1 MSTTTTSYSSRI
13 DSNSH
18 KKRSSKSTSN
28 SNPNIKSPSF
38 IGKWKRRPIRTPI
51 RLTAQEERETKEL
64 LRFHVV
70 KKDFSLPSNLPSW
83 TPPTKPKEEISPECR
98 WYRDYSHLKRSAPVR
113 SLPSTV
119 EASDE
124 SNGADERSMDE
135 EPKRSKHSAES
146 PRRKFP
152 TETLPLP
159 RASTSSSVE
168 SYHAQPDRSPSIE
181 QSGSNKTKPNIIEPK
196 LTETSQNS
204 NTDHTSKPT
213 EKTQETTILVNGK
226 GKGKATEMTIDWSD
240 WKPHSYSQRHMAE
253 LRFKYSDRARE
264 LKRTAER
271 QQKFTHETNERTP
284 IEERQKVL
292 EGLEKANQVATI
304 EMVDSLLLF
313 TQSFLCQDVD
323 TANSNMSSTQRK
335 HEFLRQWESMLGF
348 FNAVKSFAKRSGIDL
363 AYGICL
369 MYEGLLFH
377 RLAETERSLVLQT
390 YGHLSEPEQQIE
402 AYKKF
407 KNLLARQE
415 SGRYAWQSAQ
425 VIFQRLFSEERTD
438 SSEGSKNS
446 EGENLED
453 KNRRLPILSSLIKQM
468 KPRMIGSS
476 PELMSMDEPWRF
488 CWPIDRFERGGMA
501 DFVAFARA
509 GLHEWLKGS
518 GTGYCLEMF
527 DDKDWLFGSG

>member
-13 DSNSH
+13 DSNPH
-18 KKRSSKSTSN
+18 KKRSSKSSAN
-28 SNPNIKSPSF
+28 LIPNIKSPSF
-38 IGKWKRRPIRTPI
+38 LGKWKRRPVRTSI

-64 LRFHVV
+64 LRSHLV
-70 KKDFSLPSNLPSW
+70 KKDFSLPLNLPAWS
-83 TPPTKPKEEISPECR
+83 PPTKLKEEISPELR
-98 WYRDYSHLKRSAPVR
+98 WFRDYSHLKRSGQLR

-124 SNGADERSMDE
+124 SNGADERSVDE
-135 EPKRSKHSAES
+135 QLKLSHHHTES
-146 PRRKFP
+146 PRRKLA
-152 TETLPLP
+152 TETLLPP
-159 RASTSSSVE
+159 RASTSSSIDP
-168 SYHAQPDRSPSIE
+168 YQAQPDRSPPME
-181 QSGSNKTKPNIIEPK
+181 QSGSGKGKPNVVEPK
-196 LTETSQNS
+196 PIENSQVGKP
-204 NTDHTSKPT
+204 DGDSKA
-213 EKTQETTILVNGK
+213 QETTVLVNGK
-226 GKGKATEMTIDWSD
+226 GKGKAPEIVIDWSD
-240 WKPHSYSQRHMAE
+240 WKPHTYSQRHMAE

-271 QQKFTHETNERTP
+271 QQKHTHETNERTP
-284 IEERQKVL
+284 VSERQKVL

-313 TQSFLCQDVD
+313 TQSFLCQEVD
-323 TANSNMSSTQRK
+323 TAQSNISSTQRK

-348 FNAVKSFAKRSGIDL
+348 FNAVKSFAKRSGIEL

-377 RLAETERSLVLQT
+377 RLTETERSLLLQT
-390 YGHLSEPEQQIE
+390 YGHLSEPEQQSE

-407 KNLLARQE
+407 KNLLSKQE
-415 SGRYAWQSAQ
+415 SGKIAWESSYT
-425 VIFQRLFSEERTD
+425 IFAKLLES
-438 SSEGSKNS
+438 SSEPNEKP
-446 EGENLED
+446 EGEMIIDD
-453 KNRRLPILSSLIKQM
+453 KNRKLPILSSLIKQM
-468 KPRMIGSS
+468 KPRMMGLS

-509 GLHEWLKGS
+509 GLDEWLKGS
-518 GTGYCLEMF
+518 GTGYELERF

>member
-13 DSNSH
+13 DSNPH
-18 KKRSSKSTSN
+18 KKRSSKAAASL
-28 SNPNIKSPSF
+28 NPNIKSPSF
-38 IGKWKRRPIRTPI
+38 IGKWKRRPVRTSV

-64 LRFHVV
+64 LRSHVV
-70 KKDFSLPSNLPSW
+70 KKDFSLPSYLPAW
-83 TPPTKPKEEISPECR
+83 TPPSKPKEEISPELR

-135 EPKRSKHSAES
+135 EPKGSKYSTES
-146 PRRKFP
+146 PRRKLQP
-152 TETLPLP
+152 ENPPPP
-159 RASTSSSVE
+159 RASTSSSVD
-168 SYHAQPDRSPSIE
+168 SYPAQPDRSPPMD
-181 QSGSNKTKPNIIEPK
+181 QSGSSKAKPNIVE
-196 LTETSQNS
+196 
-204 NTDHTSKPT
+204 SKPT
-213 EKTQETTILVNGK
+213 ENPPVPTATNYSKSSDKPQETTVLVNGK
-226 GKGKATEMTIDWSD
+226 GKGKASEIVIDWSD
-240 WKPHSYSQRHMAE
+240 WRPHSYSQRHMAE

-271 QQKFTHETNERTP
+271 QQKHTHETNEKTP
-284 IEERQKVL
+284 IEDRQKVL

-304 EMVDSLLLF
+304 EMIDSLLLF

-323 TANSNMSSTQRK
+323 TANSNISSTQRK

-363 AYGICL
+363 AYAICL

-377 RLAETERSLVLQT
+377 RLAETERTLLLQT
-390 YGHLSEPEQQIE
+390 YGHLSEPEQQSE

-407 KNLLARQE
+407 KALLARQE
-415 SGRYAWQSAQ
+415 SGRFAWQSAQ
-425 VIFQRLFSEERTD
+425 LIFQKLFEPEPPTSGDTKPPIET
-438 SSEGSKNS
+438 K
-446 EGENLED
+446 ED
-453 KNRRLPILSSLIKQM
+453 KNRKLPVLASLIKQM
-468 KPRMIGSS
+468 KPRMVGES